1 MSLQTNVTSEYL
13 RKAFEFSV
21 DYYLNP
27 NKVTRGRTS
36 SQERRIGQ
44 IIDDFITGKVIE
56 LGVVDI
62 LKEINP
68 EKEFLVD
75 LDVHDNPEYEDPDIV
90 GVNDNNSKRKPN
102 VFIEIKNDARE
113 NRWTGLFEEQFETMK
128 QHDLIKNDL
137 SKLYIIYASVKVKGD
152 FEKRTDDLFGI
163 YLSNHLSAKSKSFE
177 KFIKPTDMYVEI
189 DHVIT
194 GQELI
199 DNGAFFL
206 KKNEGNNISGD
217 SIWEADVLRE
227 SNLGIITR
235 TGQLRKGASKIPISR
250 DILPL
255 DDFKTPEQFG
265 EFKFSGEIDAYKVK
279 FGKSAS
285 LYIKCLSNVVV
296 KNKILGEFCLERGKQ
311 YQIIIKELMPCGRN
325 NLWIAK
331 RNLNSVTKPS
341 EQRMKEIAKKI

>member
-56 LGVVDI
+56 LGIVDI

-68 EKEFLVD
+68 EKEFLID
-75 LDVHDNPEYEDPDIV
+75 LDIHDKPEYEDPDIV
-90 GVNDNNSKRKPN
+90 GVNDNNSEREPKI
-102 VFIEIKNDARE
+102 FIEIKNDARE
-113 NRWTGLFEEQFETMK
+113 NRWTGLYREQFETMK
-128 QHDLIKNDL
+128 KHNLIKNDL

-152 FEKRTDDLFGI
+152 FEKRTNDLFGI
-163 YLSNHLSAKSKSFE
+163 YLSNNLSVKSKSFE
-177 KFIKPTDMYVEI
+177 KFIKPNDMYVEI

-194 GQELI
+194 GQELM

-206 KKNEGNNISGD
+206 KKDVDNNIPGD
-217 SIWEADVLRE
+217 TIWETDVFRE
-227 SNLGIITR
+227 SPLKIITSK
-235 TGQLRKGASKIPISR
+235 GLRKGASKIPING

-255 DDFKTPEQFG
+255 DDIKSPEQFG
-265 EFKFSGEIDAYKVK
+265 KFEFAGKIDAYKVM

-285 LYIKCLSNVVV
+285 VYIKCLSDVVV
-296 KNKILGEFCLERGKQ
+296 KNKILGEFCLEEGKQ
-311 YQIIIKELMPCGRN
+311 YQLAIKDVGGPCNRN